1 MRTMILTG
9 ATRSPSVIFVVGIGC
24 VGRMIVRCVTR
35 RTSQVENIAA
45 RMRMGN
51 NNFTQAQVDAHN
63 ARVLAGRIKHEIET
77 DRPPSRPQSKPA
89 LCHEPLGS
97 SPGEV
102 KNPNRCVVSVVS
114 FRTRLLDLD
123 NLCPKYF
130 VDSLRYAKLIQD
142 DSPAEIELRISQ
154 VKVKDK
160 QAERTEIELECAG
173 CFIVPEQI

>member
-1 MRTMILTG
+1 MILTG
-9 ATRSPSVIFVVGIGC
+9 ATRSPSIIIVARIGC
-24 VGRMIVRCVTR
+24 AGRMIVGCVT
-35 RTSQVENIAA
+35 
-45 RMRMGN
+45 RMGN

-77 DRPPSRPQSKPA
+77 DRPPCRPQSKPA

-130 VDSLRYAKLIQD
+130 VDSLRYAKLISD

-160 QAERTEIELECAG
+160 QAERTEIELE
-173 CFIVPEQI
+173 VHSL